1 MCMLLPKSL
10 HEHRPMFKARG
21 KNHSQN
27 KVIYCTWFVGH
38 IQDET
43 LNSFQ
48 PRIQVLTIKANSG
61 SKLSQWSWDSGGN
74 ISERKGLASCTSPMC
89 ARCDYRLDP
98 LCSGLYQSGKSAVWW
113 DRYGHPFEREQGRN
127 VSKGETSCQVD
138 INRNVWY
145 ELMWW

>member
-1 MCMLLPKSL
+1 MCMLLQKSL
-10 HEHRPMFKARG
+10 HEQMPMLKARG

-27 KVIYCTWFVGH
+27 KVIYCNWFVGH

-74 ISERKGLASCTSPMC
+74 ISERRGLASCTSPMR

-98 LCSGLYQSGKSAVWW
+98 LCSGLYQSGKS
-113 DRYGHPFEREQGRN
+113 RFSKTEQFDGIDT
-127 VSKGETSCQVD
+127 VTPLKGSRGEPSCQVD
-138 INRNVWY
+138 TNRNIWY